1 MESFRKLIH
10 TRRSCRAYSDQPLTR
25 QEIEALIAEAV
36 WAPSGSNQ
44 QPWRFVVIQDSA
56 ILKRYSDTCRK
67 ALLAELD
74 SSPYLE
80 QYRGMLRN
88 LEFNIFYN
96 AQALVII
103 YGNRSSHWRDYD
115 CTMVAYN
122 LMLLAEEDG
131 LGSCWI
137 GFAHRIFDED
147 EIKRELHVPPEY
159 SLVAPII
166 VGHLA
171 HTRQS
176 PEVPRKPYITEFI
189 APNSIG

>member
-1 MESFRKLIH
+1 MENFRKLIQA
-10 TRRSCRAYSDQPLTR
+10 RRSCRAYSDQPLTQ
-25 QEIEALIAEAV
+25 QEIEALIADAV

-44 QPWRFVVIQDSA
+44 QPWRFVVIRDTA
-56 ILKRYSDTCRK
+56 TLKRYSDFCKKT
-67 ALLAELD
+67 LLAELE

-80 QYRGMLRN
+80 QYGGMLRKPD
-88 LEFNIFYN
+88 FNIFYN

-103 YGNRSSHWRDYD
+103 YGNTSSHWRDYD

-137 GFAHRIFDED
+137 GFAHRIFDLE
-147 EIKRELHVPPEY
+147 EIKRELNVPQEY

-166 VGHLA
+166 VGHPA

-176 PEVPRKPYITEFI
+176 PGIPRKPYFTEFV
-189 APNSIG
+189 AAKS